1 MALAIEEK
9 YDQVRQLIALGKERG
24 YLLYDE
30 VNDTLP
36 AEVHSS
42 EEIDDLLSTFERYG
56 IDIYED
62 LAAAKAARATADP
75 TVAEAPEVE
84 SKDVLPVAED
94 SSELD
99 LSPGTLEKTSDPVR
113 MYLRE
118 MGTVPLLTREGEVA
132 IAKRIERGQL
142 LVLKTITRSPII
154 LKELLTIGEDLR
166 NGTRSIKEIV
176 QFDDEELTEEKIENK
191 TKKTL
196 KVLDKIASL
205 YHECLREVTKLERMP
220 KSKKRPYLRAKY
232 RVARLR
238 IEMSQLTRSIE
249 FHLFEK
255 KRLIEKIRQT
265 VERLQSLERET
276 GKLERRA
283 DASKGDN
290 AAEARK
296 ELRTRRTELREI
308 EVSSETGLTDLKR
321 MLQVILRG
329 EAEAEQAKRE
339 LIVANLRLVVSIAKK
354 YTNRGLQFLDLIQE
368 GNIGLMKAVDKFEW
382 RRGYKFSTYATWWIR
397 QAITRAIADQARTI
411 RIPVHMIETINKLI
425 RTSRQ
430 LVQELGREPTSEEIA
445 KRMDIPLAKVRKILK
460 IAQEP
465 ISLETPIGEEEDSHL
480 GDFIEDKAVVSPSD
494 AVINLDLKGQTSS
507 VLKTL
512 TPREEKVIKMR
523 FGLDDGSEHTLEEV
537 GQSFAVTRERIRQIE
552 AKALRKLRHPSRSR
566 KLRAFLE
573 GSARDYL

>member
-1 MALAIEEK
+1 M
-9 YDQVRQLIALGKERG
+9 GKERG

-30 VNDTLP
+30 VNDILP
-36 AEVHSS
+36 PEVHSS

-56 IDIYED
+56 IDVYED
-62 LAAAKAARATADP
+62 LSSAKAALAAADAAEP
-75 TVAEAPEVE
+75 TEVAAKEEP
-84 SKDVLPVAED
+84 
-94 SSELD
+94 SSEDGDLD
-99 LSPGTLEKTSDPVR
+99 LTPGTLEKTNDPVR

-142 LVLKTITRSPII
+142 LVLKTISRAPLI
-154 LKELLTIGEDLR
+154 LKELLQVGEDLR
-166 NGTRSIKEIV
+166 NGSRSIKEIV
-176 QFDDEELTEEKIENK
+176 QFDDEELTEEKIEAK
-191 TKKTL
+191 TKETL
-196 KVLDKIASL
+196 KQIDKIAKL
-205 YHECLREVTKLERMP
+205 YLLAMKQAAKLDRVP
-220 KSKKRPYLRAKY
+220 RSKKRPYLHARY
-232 RVARLR
+232 DLGRTRV
-238 IEMSQLTRSIE
+238 EMSNLVRDLD
-249 FHLFEK
+249 FNPLEK
-255 KRLIEKIRQT
+255 KRLIDKIHQT
-265 VERLQSLERET
+265 VERVHFLERET
-276 GKLERRA
+276 VKLERRV
-283 DASKGDN
+283 DASKADVQ
-290 AAEARK
+290 AEARK
-296 ELRTRRTELREI
+296 DLRGRRQELSEIELASEVSPTEL
-308 EVSSETGLTDLKR
+308 KR
-321 MLQVILRG
+321 ALQVILRG
-329 EAEAEQAKRE
+329 EAEAEQAKKE
-339 LIVANLRLVVSIAKK
+339 LIEANLRLVVSIAKK

-411 RIPVHMIETINKLI
+411 RIPVHMIETINKLV
-425 RTSRQ
+425 RTQRQ

-445 KRMDIPLAKVRKILK
+445 KRMDIPVAKVRKILK

-494 AVINLDLKGQTSS
+494 AVINLSLKEQTSS

-573 GSARDYL
+573 GSANDY

>member
-1 MALAIEEK
+1 M
-9 YDQVRQLIALGKERG
+9 GKERG

-30 VNDTLP
+30 VNDILP
-36 AEVHSS
+36 PEVHSS

-56 IDIYED
+56 IDVYED
-62 LAAAKAARATADP
+62 LSSAKAALAAADSSD
-75 TVAEAPEVE
+75 TAEAPVKEEAAE
-84 SKDVLPVAED
+84 SDGD
-94 SSELD
+94 LD
-99 LSPGTLEKTSDPVR
+99 LTPGTLEKTNDPVR

-142 LVLKTITRSPII
+142 LVLKTISRAPLI
-154 LKELLTIGEDLR
+154 LKEMLQVGEDLR
-166 NGTRSIKEIV
+166 NGSRSIKEIV
-176 QFDDEELTEEKIENK
+176 QFDDEELTEEKIEAK
-191 TKKTL
+191 TKETL
-196 KVLDKIASL
+196 KQIDKIAKL
-205 YHECLREVTKLERMP
+205 YMQAIKEAAKLEKIP
-220 KSKKRPYLRAKY
+220 KSKKRPYLHARY
-232 RVARLR
+232 SLGRTRV
-238 IEMSQLTRSIE
+238 EMSNLIRE
-249 FHLFEK
+249 LDFNPLEK
-255 KRLIEKIRQT
+255 KRLIDKIHQT
-265 VERLQSLERET
+265 VERVHFLEREIA
-276 GKLERRA
+276 KLERRV
-283 DASKGDN
+283 DASKADVQ
-290 AAEARK
+290 AEARK
-296 ELRTRRTELREI
+296 DLKARRQELSEI
-308 EVSSETGLTDLKR
+308 EVAAEVSPTELKR
-321 MLQVILRG
+321 ALQVILRG
-329 EAEAEQAKRE
+329 EAEAEKAKKE
-339 LIVANLRLVVSIAKK
+339 LIEANLRLVVSIAKK

-411 RIPVHMIETINKLI
+411 RIPVHMIETINKLV
-425 RTSRQ
+425 RTQRQ

-445 KRMDIPLAKVRKILK
+445 KRMDIPVAKVRKILK

-494 AVINLDLKGQTSS
+494 AVINLSLKEQTSS

-573 GSARDYL
+573 GSANDY

>member
-1 MALAIEEK
+1 MTVALEEK
-9 YDQVRQLIALGKERG
+9 YDQVRQLIAMGKERG

-30 VNDTLP
+30 VNDILP
-36 AEVHSS
+36 PEVHSS

-56 IDIYED
+56 IDVYED
-62 LAAAKAARATADP
+62 LSSAKAALAAADP
-75 TVAEAPEVE
+75 SDSAEPAKEVE
-84 SKDVLPVAED
+84 HASSSSED
-94 SSELD
+94 GELD
-99 LSPGTLEKTSDPVR
+99 LTPGSLEKTNDPVR

-142 LVLKTITRSPII
+142 LVLKTITRAPLI
-154 LKELLTIGEDLR
+154 LKELLQVGEDLR
-166 NGTRSIKEIV
+166 NGSRSIKEIV
-176 QFDDEELTEEKIENK
+176 QFDDEELTEEKIEAK
-191 TKKTL
+191 TKATL
-196 KVLDKIASL
+196 KQIDGVAKLYLLALKQAS
-205 YHECLREVTKLERMP
+205 KLEKMA
-220 KSKKRPYLRAKY
+220 KSKKRPYLRARHLLART
-232 RVARLR
+232 RV
-238 IEMSQLTRSIE
+238 EMSIRMRELE
-249 FHLFEK
+249 FNLLEK
-255 KRLIEKIRQT
+255 KRLIEKIRHT
-265 VERLQSLERET
+265 VERVHFLEREIV
-276 GKLERRA
+276 KLERRVE
-283 DASKGDN
+283 ASKADVQ
-290 AAEARK
+290 AEARK
-296 ELRTRRTELREI
+296 DLKARKQELAEIELASEVSPTEL
-308 EVSSETGLTDLKR
+308 KR
-321 MLQVILRG
+321 GLQVIVRG
-329 EAEAEQAKRE
+329 EAEAEQAKKE
-339 LIVANLRLVVSIAKK
+339 LIEANLRLVVSIAKK

-411 RIPVHMIETINKLI
+411 RIPVHMIETINKLV
-425 RTSRQ
+425 RTQRQ
-430 LVQELGREPTSEEIA
+430 LVQELGREATSEEIA
-445 KRMDIPLAKVRKILK
+445 KRMDIPVAKVRKILK

-494 AVINLDLKGQTSS
+494 AVINLSLKEQTSS

-573 GSARDYL
+573 GSSNDY

>member
-9 YDQVRQLIALGKERG
+9 YDQVKQLIALGKERG

-75 TVAEAPEVE
+75 AAAEAPEVE
-84 SKDVLPVAED
+84 SKDELPVAEESD
-94 SSELD
+94 LD
-99 LSPGTLEKTSDPVR
+99 LTPGMLEKTNDPVR

-166 NGTRSIKEIV
+166 RGTRSIKEIV

-191 TKKTL
+191 TRKTL
-196 KVLDKIASL
+196 KVLDQIAKL
-205 YHECLREVTKLERMP
+205 YLECLKEAAKLERMT
-220 KSKKRPYLRAKY
+220 KSKKRPYLHAKY

-238 IEMSQLTRSIE
+238 IEMSQLARSLE
-249 FHLFEK
+249 YHLFEK
-255 KRLIEKIRQT
+255 KRLIEKIRHT
-265 VERLQSLERET
+265 VERLQSLEREA

-329 EAEAEQAKRE
+329 EAEAEQAKKE
-339 LIVANLRLVVSIAKK
+339 LIEANLRLVVSIAKK

-368 GNIGLMKAVDKFEW
+368 GNIGLMKAVDKFEY

-445 KRMDIPLAKVRKILK
+445 KRMEIPVAKVRKILK

-494 AVINLDLKGQTSS
+494 AVINLNLKEQTSS

-523 FGLDDGSEHTLEEV
+523 FGLDDGTEHTLEEV

-573 GSARDYL
+573 GASRDYL

>member
-1 MALAIEEK
+1 MTVALEEK
-9 YDQVRQLIALGKERG
+9 YDQVRQLIAMGKERG

-30 VNDTLP
+30 VNDILP
-36 AEVHSS
+36 PEVHSS

-56 IDIYED
+56 IDVYED
-62 LAAAKAARATADP
+62 LASAKAALAAADATDSAEP
-75 TVAEAPEVE
+75 LKESEAVA
-84 SKDVLPVAED
+84 SED
-94 SSELD
+94 GDLD
-99 LSPGTLEKTSDPVR
+99 LTPGSLEKTNDPVR

-142 LVLKTITRSPII
+142 LVLKTITRAPLI
-154 LKELLTIGEDLR
+154 LKELLQVGEDLR
-166 NGTRSIKEIV
+166 NGSRSIKEIV
-176 QFDDEELTEEKIENK
+176 QFDDEELTEEKIEAK
-191 TKKTL
+191 TKDTL
-196 KVLDKIASL
+196 KQIDKVAKL
-205 YHECLREVTKLERMP
+205 YLLALKQAAKLSKMA
-220 KSKKRPYLRAKY
+220 KSKKRPYLRARY
-232 RVARLR
+232 VLARTRV
-238 IEMSQLTRSIE
+238 EMSNRMRDLD
-249 FHLFEK
+249 FNPLEK

-265 VERLQSLERET
+265 VERVHFLEREIV
-276 GKLERRA
+276 KLERRVE
-283 DASKGDN
+283 ASKADVQ
-290 AAEARK
+290 AEARK
-296 ELRTRRTELREI
+296 DLKARRQELAEIELASEVSPTEL
-308 EVSSETGLTDLKR
+308 KR
-321 MLQVILRG
+321 GLQVILRG
-329 EAEAEQAKRE
+329 EAEAEQAKKE
-339 LIVANLRLVVSIAKK
+339 LIEANLRLVVSIAKK

-411 RIPVHMIETINKLI
+411 RIPVHMIETINKLV
-425 RTSRQ
+425 RTQRQ

-445 KRMDIPLAKVRKILK
+445 KRMDIPVAKVRKILK

-494 AVINLDLKGQTSS
+494 AVINLSLKEQTSS

-573 GSARDYL
+573 GSANDY

>member
-1 MALAIEEK
+1 M
-9 YDQVRQLIALGKERG
+9 GKERG

-62 LAAAKAARATADP
+62 LAAAKAARATVDLAA
-75 TVAEAPEVE
+75 TEAPEIE
-84 SKDVLPVAED
+84 SKDELPVAED
-94 SSELD
+94 SSDLD
-99 LSPGTLEKTSDPVR
+99 LTPGMLEKTNDPVR

-191 TKKTL
+191 TKNTL
-196 KVLDKIASL
+196 KVLDKIAKIYL
-205 YHECLREVTKLERMP
+205 ECLKEAAKLERMA
-220 KSKKRPYLRAKY
+220 KSKKRSYIHLKY
-232 RVARLR
+232 SVSRLR
-238 IEMSQLTRSIE
+238 IEMSQLARSLE

-255 KRLIEKIRQT
+255 KRLIDKIRHT

-290 AAEARK
+290 ANEARK
-296 ELRTRRTELREI
+296 ELRSRRTELREI

-329 EAEAEQAKRE
+329 ETEADQAKKE
-339 LIVANLRLVVSIAKK
+339 LIEANLRLVVSIAKK

-445 KRMDIPLAKVRKILK
+445 KRMDIPVAKVRKILK

-494 AVINLDLKGQTSS
+494 AVINLNLKEQTSS

-573 GSARDYL
+573 GSSRDYL

>member
-1 MALAIEEK
+1 VTVALEEK
-9 YDQVRQLIALGKERG
+9 YDQVRQLIAMGKERG

-30 VNDTLP
+30 VNDILP
-36 AEVHSS
+36 PEVHSS

-56 IDIYED
+56 IDVYED
-62 LAAAKAARATADP
+62 LASAKVALAAADATDS
-75 TVAEAPEVE
+75 VE
-84 SKDVLPVAED
+84 PSKDTEAVASED
-94 SSELD
+94 GELD
-99 LSPGTLEKTSDPVR
+99 LTPGSLEKTNDPVR

-142 LVLKTITRSPII
+142 LVLKTITRAPLI
-154 LKELLTIGEDLR
+154 LKELLQVGEDLR
-166 NGTRSIKEIV
+166 NGSRSIKEIV
-176 QFDDEELTEEKIENK
+176 QFDDEELTEEKIEAK
-191 TKKTL
+191 TKETL
-196 KVLDKIASL
+196 KQIDRVAKL
-205 YHECLREVTKLERMP
+205 YLLALKQAAKLGNMA
-220 KSKKRPYLRAKY
+220 KSKKRPYLRARY
-232 RVARLR
+232 ALARTRV
-238 IEMSQLTRSIE
+238 EMSNRMRELE
-249 FHLFEK
+249 FNPLEK

-265 VERLQSLERET
+265 VERVHFLEREIV
-276 GKLERRA
+276 KLERRV
-283 DASKGDN
+283 DASKADVQ
-290 AAEARK
+290 AEARK
-296 ELRTRRTELREI
+296 DLRSRKQELAEIELASEVSPTEL
-308 EVSSETGLTDLKR
+308 KR
-321 MLQVILRG
+321 GLQVILRG
-329 EAEAEQAKRE
+329 EAEAEQAKKE
-339 LIVANLRLVVSIAKK
+339 LIEANLRLVVSIAKK

-411 RIPVHMIETINKLI
+411 RIPVHMIETINKLV
-425 RTSRQ
+425 RTQRQ

-445 KRMDIPLAKVRKILK
+445 KRMDIPVAKVRKILK

-494 AVINLDLKGQTSS
+494 AVINLSLKEQTSS

-573 GSARDYL
+573 GSANDY